1 MLTLMIKKS
10 LPFFLLITVI
20 AAHAQTD
27 IMVLEKRGHTIIT
40 YSAGMSITIETVYHQ
55 WIDGTI
61 TALRNDS
68 VFVDGSP
75 FHYKEIGGLRVD
87 RKTFH
92 NRGVGVFMMTAGAG
106 VLALGAVNG
115 LYRGD
120 KANTWYTPT
129 SYITAGT
136 LLVVGYLL
144 TIKPKNTYQLGK
156 KYSLEYVKLD
166 FNKKQ

>member
-1 MLTLMIKKS
+1 MLTLLIKRF
-10 LPFFLLITVI
+10 LPFFLLIPFFT
-20 AAHAQTD
+20 AHAQTD

-40 YSAGMSITIETVYHQ
+40 YSAGMGITMKTIYNQ

-61 TALRNDS
+61 TALHNDS

-75 FHYKEIGGLRVD
+75 FHYKEIGALRVD
-87 RKTFH
+87 RKTWH

-120 KANTWYTPT
+120 KASTWYTPT

-136 LLVVGYLL
+136 LLVAG
-144 TIKPKNTYQLGK
+144 
-156 KYSLEYVKLD
+156 
-166 FNKKQ
+166 